1 MKLFSFGAA
10 PLAILLAVAMAHSCA
25 GHGFNLSLSGNKI
38 ETDPENTP
46 VIDPQLFVAAFS
58 LPISGVYFTDHGAVD
73 DTDSGDFNS
82 DDTFQIDF
90 LGPLWFSDGSAAVQ
104 ESTGL
109 TLDATNQYP
118 PFDSVTI
125 TGTSSAQTGFAIS
138 GQDAHEILWEL
149 SGGTVAPGVYGLAYR
164 ISGWQHGNLADP
176 YDPSDTLVVA
186 FNTSGFTG
194 AGGHT
199 LLDAQTA
206 VFAAAV
212 PEPGTLVLSA
222 TGLVIAGVWT
232 LRRRRAA
239 I

>member
-1 MKLFSFGAA
+1 MRFFSFGAA
-10 PLAILLAVAMAHSCA
+10 LLAILLAVAMAQPHL

-73 DTDSGDFNS
+73 DTGSGDFNA

-90 LGPLWFSDGSAAVQ
+90 LGPLWYSNGTAAVQ

-109 TLDATNQYP
+109 TLDATNQNP
-118 PFDSVTI
+118 PFDSTSI
-125 TGTSSAQTGFAIS
+125 TGTSTAQSGFAIS

-164 ISGWQHGNLADP
+164 ISGWEHGNVSDP
-176 YDPSDTLVVA
+176 YDPSDVLVVA
-186 FNTSGFTG
+186 FNTNGFTG

-212 PEPGTLVLSA
+212 PEPSAILQFASALSCLA
-222 TGLVIAGVWT
+222 LL
-232 LRRRRAA
+232 LRAD
-239 I
+239 